1 MKLHSTVLKQLDK
14 YRKHCLWRGAEMNDK
29 ENPRAAS
36 TNINDKRNI
45 QRLPGQWF
53 AILRKEALEC

>member
-1 MKLHSTVLKQLDK
+1 
-14 YRKHCLWRGAEMNDK
+14 MNDK

-36 TNINDKRNI
+36 TNINDKRNL